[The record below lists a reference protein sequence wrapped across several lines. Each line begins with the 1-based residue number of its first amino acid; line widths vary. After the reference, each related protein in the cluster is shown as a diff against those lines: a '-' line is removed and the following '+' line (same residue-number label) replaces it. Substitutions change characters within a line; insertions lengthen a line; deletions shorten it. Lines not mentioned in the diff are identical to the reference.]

1 MRRVR
6 TEPRADWLARVEE
19 QGLTYAVDRSG
30 SGEPLP
36 YWDESA
42 YYELTEGDVD
52 YLERVTD
59 ELHQLA
65 MQAVERMASDPA
77 IVERHGL
84 PPGSAEWLARS
95 LRDSTQTSVYGRFDL
110 AWDGTG
116 DAKLLEY
123 NADTPAGL
131 VEAAVC
137 QWMWLEDLHPERDQ
151 WNMLHEHLVKRW
163 GEFRDAAGVQGL
175 HFAVGQNE
183 PDEDW
188 ATVAYL
194 RDTAHEAGLET
205 FGITVEEIGWHHDR
219 EVFVDKADVEIAH
232 CFKMYPTEWMLAS
245 PFGELLVDGRARTQ
259 WIEPPWKL
267 LAGSKALLPVMWEMF
282 AGHPNLLPSYF
293 DAPYA
298 MREYVTK
305 PLFGWEGDG
314 VEIHTPHV
322 TEAVDATHT
331 KGQQKIYQKYVEL
344 PDFDGNHPVLGTW
357 VIGGRAAGLGI
368 RESTNLITNTKARF
382 VPHLMTTERSTPD
395 QVEAWLHE
403 APHRT

>member
-1 MRRVR
+1 VTSR
-6 TEPRADWLARVEE
+6 PRDGWLATVEE
-19 QGLTYAVDRSG
+19 QGLTYAVDRAG
-30 SGEPLP
+30 SGEPVV

-42 YYELTEGDVD
+42 YYELTEADVD
-52 YLERVTD
+52 YLEGVTE
-59 ELHQLA
+59 ELHGMA
-65 MQAVERMASDPA
+65 MQAVERMVDDPTV
-77 IVERHGL
+77 VERHGL
-84 PPGSAEWLARS
+84 PPGSGQLLARS
-95 LRDSTQTSVYGRFDL
+95 LRDRTQTSVYGRFDL
-110 AWDGTG
+110 AWGGSG

-151 WNMLHEHLVKRW
+151 WNMVHEHLVKRW
-163 GEFRDAAGVQGL
+163 GELRDATGVRTL

-183 PDEDW
+183 PTEDW

-194 RDTAHEAGLET
+194 RDTAQEAGLET
-205 FGITVEEIGWHHDR
+205 LGITVEEIGWHHTR
-219 EVFVDKADVEIAH
+219 EVFVDGQDVEITH
-232 CFKMYPTEWMLAS
+232 CFKMYPTEWMLES
-245 PFGELLVDGRARTQ
+245 PFGELLILDRAATH

-267 LAGSKALLPVMWEMF
+267 LVGSKALLPVMWEMF
-282 AGHPNLLPSYF
+282 PGHRNLLPSYF

-314 VEIHTPHV
+314 IEIHTPHV
-322 TEAVDATHT
+322 SESVAATHSA
-331 KGQQKIYQKYVEL
+331 GQQTIYQKYVAL

-368 RESTNLITNTKARF
+368 RESTNLITNTDARF
-382 VPHLMTTERSTPD
+382 VPHLMTTDRSTPE
-395 QVEAWLHE
+395 QVEAWLDE
-403 APHRT
+403 TPHQP

>member
-1 MRRVR
+1 VRRVPS
-6 TEPRADWLARVEE
+6 EPRPDWLALVEG
-19 QGLTYAVDRSG
+19 QGLTYAVDRSSTG
-30 SGEPLP
+30 MSEP
-36 YWDESA
+36 YWDETA
-42 YYELTEGDVD
+42 HYELSEGEVD

-59 ELHQLA
+59 ELHQMA
-65 MQAVERMASDPA
+65 MQAVDRMVSEPSV
-77 IVERHGL
+77 IERHGL
-84 PPGSAEWLARS
+84 PAGSADLLARS
-95 LRDSTQTSVYGRFDL
+95 LRDSAETSVYGRFDL
-110 AWDGTG
+110 AWGGTG

-131 VEAAVC
+131 VEAAVV

-163 GEFRDAAGVQGL
+163 GEVRDVTGAHRV
-175 HFAVGQNE
+175 HFAVGQDE
-183 PDEDW
+183 PTEDW

-194 RDTAHEAGLET
+194 RDTAQEAGLET
-205 FGITVEEIGWHHDR
+205 IGLTIEEIGWHHDR
-219 EVFVDKADVEIAH
+219 EAFIDLEDGEIGH
-232 CFKMYPTEWMLAS
+232 CFKMYPTEWMLES
-245 PFGELLVDGRARTQ
+245 PFGELLLSNRSRTR

-298 MREYVTK
+298 MRQYVTK

-322 TEAVDATHT
+322 RESVDATHT
-331 KGQQKIYQKYVEL
+331 VGQQKIYQKYVEL

-368 RESTNLITNTKARF
+368 RESTNLITNTHARF
-382 VPHLMTTERSTPD
+382 VPHLMTTERSTAEQID
-395 QVEAWLHE
+395 VWLRE
-403 APHRT
+403 TPHRP

>member
-1 MRRVR
+1 MRRVQTTAR
-6 TEPRADWLARVEE
+6 PDWLSRVEE
-19 QGLTYAVDRSG
+19 QGLTYAVDRTGDG
-30 SGEPLP
+30 SEVP
-36 YWDESA
+36 YWDETA
-42 YYELTEGDVD
+42 YYEFTEDDVD

-59 ELHQLA
+59 ELHTMA
-65 MQAVERMASDPA
+65 MQAAARMADDA
-77 IVERHGL
+77 QLIQRHKL
-84 PPGSAEWLARS
+84 PPGAGDLLARS
-95 LRDSTQTSVYGRFDL
+95 LRDGAETSIYGRFDL

-116 DAKLLEY
+116 PAKLLEY

-163 GEFRDAAGVQGL
+163 DEFRRTTGAEIV

-183 PDEDW
+183 PTEDW

-194 RDTAHEAGLET
+194 RDTAQEAGLET
-205 FGITVEEIGWHHDR
+205 VGITIEKIGWHHER
-219 EVFVDKADVEIAH
+219 LTFVDVKDLEIAH
-232 CFKMYPTEWMLAS
+232 CFKMYPTEWMLDS
-245 PFGELLVDGRARTQ
+245 TFGPLVIDGSSRTR

-267 LAGSKALLPVMWEMF
+267 LLGSKALLPVMWEMF
-282 AGHPNLLPSYF
+282 AGHENLLPSYF

-322 TEAVDATHT
+322 REAVEATHSA
-331 KGQQKIYQKYVEL
+331 GQELVYQKYVEL

-357 VIGGRAAGLGI
+357 VIGGRAAGLGV
-368 RESTNLITNTKARF
+368 RESSNRITNTEARF
-382 VPHLMTTERSTPD
+382 VPHLMSTARSSPE
-395 QVEAWLHE
+395 QVAAWLAETGH
-403 APHRT
+403 TL